1 MSNARI
7 QFSTASEEKWLQ
19 VNPVLREGELV
30 IARKAN
36 GKRKLVVGKPGGSSY
51 ANSEVVW
58 DAEQAETYMNTTKD
72 LSENVNVFV
81 PHIDSA
87 GILTWTN
94 KAGLDNPSP
103 ITIKGIKGDPG
114 EKGEQGQRGEQGAQG
129 IQGPRG
135 IQGEQ
140 GERGVQGAQG
150 PAGNAATI
158 TIGSVTTSAPG
169 TSAQVTN
176 RGTSSAAVLDFVLPK
191 GKDGADGGVT
201 VDDALSSTSTNP
213 VQNNVIYNALT
224 NKVSTD
230 IYSGFALI
238 GATSTIAWRQGSQAV
253 GSINA
258 SSYTGNAASA
268 TQDGEGNVITDTY
281 AKKTDVS
288 GMVKSVNNTK
298 PDSNGNVNIT
308 VSGGGSNIT
317 VDAELS
323 TTSTNAIQNKAV
335 AAKFNDLTV
344 AFDSKANIVD
354 LADVATSGQ
363 YRDLKN
369 TPTVDITLSSTSTNA
384 IANKAVYDALSKK
397 LDKTGTVAE
406 ATKATQDGY
415 GNVIATTYARKVD
428 LASYVKTIN
437 NTAPDESG
445 NVTIAV
451 SGGVTVDDTLS
462 STSTN
467 AIQNKAVYNA
477 LKDKLGKNDN
487 VATATRALQDSQGN
501 IISSTYIKFING
513 VAPDTSGNV
522 NVNAD
527 GGGVSTSVVNNWS
540 AQQTFQRLKF
550 NFESFATSR
559 ISGAY
564 DSPATSVVVYNV
576 TGALTLDMSTLTGML
591 ANSESTLFT
600 AYIASNASYA
610 LSITN
615 AGTLKYVG
623 SAADLAITSSGLL
636 LNVLLTKNAS
646 GAVTSIAQA
655 SKLS

>member
-36 GKRKLVVGKPGGSSY
+36 GKRKLVVGKAGGSSY

-58 DAEQAETYMNTTKD
+58 DAEQAETYMTTTKD

-201 VDDALSSTSTNP
+201 VDDALSNTSTNP
-213 VQNNVIYNALT
+213 VQNNVIYNALL
-224 NKVSTD
+224 NKVGTD

-238 GATSTIAWRQGSQAV
+238 GAATTIAWRQGSQAV

-268 TQDGEGNVITDTY
+268 TQDSEGNVIADTY
-281 AKKTDVS
+281 AKKSDVS

-308 VSGGGSNIT
+308 VSGGGSNVT
-317 VDAELS
+317 VD
-323 TTSTNAIQNKAV
+323 T
-335 AAKFNDLTV
+335 
-344 AFDSKANIVD
+344 
-354 LADVATSGQ
+354 
-363 YRDLKN
+363 
-369 TPTVDITLSSTSTNA
+369 TLSATSTNA
-384 IANKAVYDALSKK
+384 IANKAVYAALSGK
-397 LDKTGTVAE
+397 LDKTSTVYE
-406 ATKATQDGY
+406 ATKATQDGD

-437 NTAPDESG
+437 NTAPDDNG

-487 VATATRALQDSQGN
+487 VATATRALQDAQGN

-513 VAPDTSGNV
+513 VGPDTSGNV
-522 NVNAD
+522 NVSTG
-527 GGGVSTSVVNNWS
+527 GGGVSTSVANTWT
-540 AQQTFQRLKF
+540 AQQNFQRLKF
-550 NFESFATSR
+550 NFENFATSR
-559 ISGAY
+559 ISGTY
-564 DSPATSVVVYNV
+564 DSPATSVATYNV
-576 TGALTLDMSTLTGML
+576 TGVLTLDMSTLTGML
-591 ANSESTLFT
+591 ANGESTLFT
-600 AYIASNASYA
+600 AYIMSNASYA

>member
-201 VDDALSSTSTNP
+201 VDEELSATSTNPVQNRAVKAALDSRAVLDEANTFTSPNKFDDIYMADGMSSLKWYNGSPNFVVASINSARYTGEANTAKKATKDGDGNTITDTYATKTELNSYVKTVNNVAPDTNGNVTITVSGGVTVDDTLSSTSTNP
-213 VQNNVIYNALT
+213 VQNNVIYNALL
-224 NKVSTD
+224 NKVGTD

-238 GATSTIAWRQGSQAV
+238 GAATTIAWRQGSQAV

-268 TQDGEGNVITDTY
+268 TQDSEGNVIATTY

-298 PDSNGNVNIT
+298 PD
-308 VSGGGSNIT
+308 
-317 VDAELS
+317 
-323 TTSTNAIQNKAV
+323 TN
-335 AAKFNDLTV
+335 
-344 AFDSKANIVD
+344 
-354 LADVATSGQ
+354 
-363 YRDLKN
+363 
-369 TPTVDITLSSTSTNA
+369 
-384 IANKAVYDALSKK
+384 
-397 LDKTGTVAE
+397 
-406 ATKATQDGY
+406 
-415 GNVIATTYARKVD
+415 
-428 LASYVKTIN
+428 
-437 NTAPDESG
+437 G
-445 NVTIAV
+445 NVTITV

-487 VATATRALQDSQGN
+487 VATATRALQDAQGN

-513 VAPDTSGNV
+513 IGPDTSGNV
-522 NVNAD
+522 NVSTG
-527 GGGVSTSVVNNWS
+527 GGGVSTSVANTWS
-540 AQQTFQRLKF
+540 AQQNFQRLKF
-550 NFESFATSR
+550 SFENFATSR
-559 ISGAY
+559 ISGTY
-564 DSPATSVVVYNV
+564 DSPATSVATYNV
-576 TGALTLDMSTLTGML
+576 TGALTLDMSSLTGML
-591 ANSESTLFT
+591 ANGESTLFT